1 MKMKWKWFW
10 VTFTPNGKREFV
22 QRGPSFPINCR
33 LLFTISVYKKIRRLT
48 PVLSIRIILDNFHLL
63 VFYFEKFLTWIS
75 LIFTLQMKPVLLC
88 LFVVLLTVMSLDV
101 SDAGTCSSGC
111 DTNLH
116 NCLLGGGCT
125 AENGCNGCVDNSLVC
140 LAKCK
145 RKREFYD
152 KFFRNEDITE

>member
-1 MKMKWKWFW
+1 MKMIW
-10 VTFTPNGKREFV
+10 VTFTPNGKCEFV
-22 QRGPSFPINCR
+22 QRGPSFPLNCR
-33 LLFTISVYKKIRRLT
+33 LLFMISVYKKIRRLT
-48 PVLSIRIILDNFHLL
+48 PVLSIRIILDSFDLL

-101 SDAGTCSSGC
+101 SDAETCSSGC
-111 DTNLH
+111 DTSLY
-116 NCLLGGGCT
+116 NCLLGGECTPGSGCEFCLDRSS
-125 AENGCNGCVDNSLVC
+125 AC
-140 LAKCK
+140 LASCK

>member
-1 MKMKWKWFW
+1 
-10 VTFTPNGKREFV
+10 
-22 QRGPSFPINCR
+22 
-33 LLFTISVYKKIRRLT
+33 
-48 PVLSIRIILDNFHLL
+48 
-63 VFYFEKFLTWIS
+63 
-75 LIFTLQMKPVLLC
+75 MKPVLLC

-152 KFFRNEDITE
+152 KIFRNEDNTE

>member
-1 MKMKWKWFW
+1 MEKNRKAMDA
-10 VTFTPNGKREFV
+10 N
-22 QRGPSFPINCR
+22 
-33 LLFTISVYKKIRRLT
+33 
-48 PVLSIRIILDNFHLL
+48 SIVHTQDI
-63 VFYFEKFLTWIS
+63 
-75 LIFTLQMKPVLLC
+75 LQMKPVLLC

-152 KFFRNEDITE
+152 KFFRNEDNTE